1 MSERSVVLRKRGPV
15 ARLTLAR
22 PTRANRRSPEMLREL
37 ADAAATIA
45 EDDTVRVVI
54 LQAEGAD
61 FCAGWTTEALEQA
74 EWWLAGAFESIAALP
89 QPVIA
94 AIQGNAMSGG
104 LELALC
110 CDVRIAA
117 EDARFGF
124 PETEHGLLP
133 LAGGTARLPRI
144 VGRGAAIEL
153 LLTGRSVEAAEARR
167 IGLVSRVVA
176 DADLSAETDAMAAKI
191 AERAPIATRFAKEA
205 VRRGMDLALDQALR
219 METDLTILLQ
229 TTKDRAEGVR
239 AFTEK
244 RQPRFRGR

>member
-22 PTRANRRSPEMLREL
+22 PSQANRLSPELLREL
-37 ADAAATIA
+37 ADAAASIA
-45 EDDTVRVVI
+45 EDDAVRVVI
-54 LQAEGAD
+54 LRAEGAD
-61 FCAGWTTEALEQA
+61 FCAGWTPEAIEQA
-74 EWWLAGAFESIAALP
+74 RGGLTAAFEAIATLP
-89 QPVIA
+89 QSVIA
-94 AIQGNAMSGG
+94 AIQGNALSGG
-104 LELALC
+104 LELALS
-110 CDVRIAA
+110 CDVRIAG

-124 PETEHGLLP
+124 PETEHGLIP
-133 LAGGTARLPRI
+133 LAGGSARLPRI

-176 DADLSAETDAMAAKI
+176 TADLAAEVEAIAARI
-191 AERAPIATRFAKEA
+191 AERGPIAARLAKEA
-205 VRRGMDLALDQALR
+205 VRRGMDLPLDQALR

-239 AFTEK
+239 AFKEK
-244 RQPRFRGR
+244 RPPRFRGR

>member
-22 PTRANRRSPEMLREL
+22 PDHANRLSPDMLREL

-45 EDDTVRVVI
+45 DDDTVRVVI

-61 FCAGWTTEALEQA
+61 FCAGWTAEAIKQA
-74 EWWLAGAFESIAALP
+74 QGGLTGAFASIAALP

-94 AIQGNAMSGG
+94 AIQGNALSGG
-104 LELALC
+104 LELALS
-110 CDVRIAA
+110 CDVRIAG

-124 PETEHGLLP
+124 PETQHGLIP
-133 LAGGTARLPRI
+133 LAGGSAHLPRI

-176 DADLSAETDAMAAKI
+176 TADLAAAAEAIAATI
-191 AERAPIATRFAKEA
+191 AERGPIATRFAKEA
-205 VRRGMDLALDQALR
+205 VRRGMDLPLDQALR

-239 AFTEK
+239 AFKEK
-244 RQPRFRGR
+244 RPPRFRGR